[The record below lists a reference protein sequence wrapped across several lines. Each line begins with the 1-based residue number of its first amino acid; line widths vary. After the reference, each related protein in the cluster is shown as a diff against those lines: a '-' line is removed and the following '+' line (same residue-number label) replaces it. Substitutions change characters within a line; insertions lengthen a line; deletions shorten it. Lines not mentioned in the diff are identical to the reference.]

1 MPASSS
7 TTAEATTT
15 TTVVSQLT
23 VDRVK
28 QAESDLTKAA
38 EGITDQ
44 TPLAKAG
51 AAFNSAAFALEVTW
65 LQLLAEAGCLSDEQH
80 AQAVT
85 KVRDYTVA
93 LQTQLQLAGYYKGKV
108 DGVYG
113 PDTVDAVKKLQ
124 TDSGLPATGFVDRAT
139 ALALDAKVQAI
150 GANAATQ
157 SLTQTAAVQSV
168 LKVAGYWTGPIDG
181 KWTPELT
188 DALKA
193 FQTALGVPPR
203 GAVDTATLNALE
215 QTIANAKPATTTT
228 TAPST
233 SSTTTG

>member
-1 MPASSS
+1 MSS

-15 TTVVSQLT
+15 TTAVSQLA

-28 QAESDLTKAA
+28 QAESDLTKAQ

-44 TPLAKAG
+44 TTLADAG
-51 AAFNSAAFALEVTW
+51 VAFNSAAFAVQVTW

-80 AQAVT
+80 AEAVT

-108 DGVYG
+108 DGIYG
-113 PDTVDAVKKLQ
+113 PDTVDAVKELQ
-124 TDSGLPATGFVDRAT
+124 TDSELPATGFVDRAT

-157 SLTQTAAVQSV
+157 SLTQAAAVQSV
-168 LKVAGYWTGPIDG
+168 LKIAGYWTGPIDG
-181 KWTPELT
+181 QWTPELT
-188 DALKA
+188 DALKEL
-193 FQTALGVPPR
+193 QTALGVPPS

-215 QTIANAKPATTTT
+215 QTIATAKTATTTT
-228 TAPST
+228 AAPST
-233 SSTTTG
+233 DSTTAG